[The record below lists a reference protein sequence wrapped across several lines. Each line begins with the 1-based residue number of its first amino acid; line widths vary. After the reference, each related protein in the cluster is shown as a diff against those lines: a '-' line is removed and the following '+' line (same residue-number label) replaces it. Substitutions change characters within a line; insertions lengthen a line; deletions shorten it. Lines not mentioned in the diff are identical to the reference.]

1 MAVKK
6 KGKLRGKS
14 SAAASERDESMPYSP
29 NQIWNAG
36 LGAMARAQEGG
47 TKFFEDLVREG
58 TKLQGSALTT
68 AQKVVMQAFQGAQKT
83 VNRRVGGVKGQATE
97 TWDSLE
103 KIFQTRVQRALH
115 QLGMPTAEEIGAL
128 TRKVNELTESVDKL
142 AQAQAPARRAPSRG
156 AAGKKPARKK
166 APPRAGK
173 KAGKKARPKARKKAG
188 SQRSA
193 S

>member
-1 MAVKK
+1 MMAVKK

-14 SAAASERDESMPYSP
+14 PAAKAQPDESLPYSA

-83 VNRRVGGVKGQATE
+83 VNRRVDGVKGQATE
-97 TWDSLE
+97 TWDNLE

-128 TRKVNELTESVDKL
+128 TRKVNELTDSVDKL
-142 AQAQAPARRAPSRG
+142 ARVQGSRRATAPAS
-156 AAGKKPARKK
+156 AARKKKPA
-166 APPRAGK
+166 
-173 KAGKKARPKARKKAG
+173 KKARRKSTKSSG
-188 SQRSA
+188 GRQRRS
-193 S
+193 

>member
-1 MAVKK
+1 MMAVKK

-14 SAAASERDESMPYSP
+14 PAAKTQPDESLPYSA

-83 VNRRVGGVKGQATE
+83 VNRRVDGVKGQATE
-97 TWDSLE
+97 TWDNLE

-115 QLGMPTAEEIGAL
+115 QLGMPTVEEIGGL
-128 TRKVNELTESVDKL
+128 TRKVNELTASVDKL
-142 AQAQAPARRAPSRG
+142 AKAQGPARRAPSRA

-166 APPRAGK
+166 PAAR
-173 KAGKKARPKARKKAG
+173 KARRKSAKSARSRG
-188 SQRSA
+188 GA

>member
-1 MAVKK
+1 VRGKESKMAVKK
-6 KGKLRGKS
+6 KGKLGGKKPAAEAGRDPDPPI
-14 SAAASERDESMPYSP
+14 SAH
-29 NQIWNAG
+29 QIWSAG

-58 TKLQGSALTT
+58 AKLQGEALTT

-83 VNRRVGGVKGQATE
+83 VNRRVDGVKGQATE

-128 TRKVNELTESVDKL
+128 TRKVNELTESVDNL
-142 AQAQAPARRAPSRG
+142 ARAQDRPRRAP
-156 AAGKKPARKK
+156 AGKSAKK
-166 APPRAGK
+166 APRRAAGRRAGSRQG
-173 KAGKKARPKARKKAG
+173 KA
-188 SQRSA
+188 
-193 S
+193 

>member
-1 MAVKK
+1 MAVQK
-6 KGKLRGKS
+6 KGKLGGKS
-14 SAAASERDESMPYSP
+14 APSAAEGDPTPPVSAQ
-29 NQIWNAG
+29 QIWSAG

-47 TKFFEDLVREG
+47 TKIFEDLVREG
-58 TKLQGSALTT
+58 TKLQGGALTT

-83 VNRRVGGVKGQATE
+83 VNRRVDGVKGQATE
-97 TWDSLE
+97 TWDNLE

-142 AQAQAPARRAPSRG
+142 AQARSTPRK
-156 AAGKKPARKK
+156 AAGRKVPARKGK
-166 APPRAGK
+166 AAK
-173 KAGKKARPKARKKAG
+173 SARSR
-188 SQRSA
+188 RSA

>member
-14 SAAASERDESMPYSP
+14 PAAKAQPDESLPYSA

-83 VNRRVGGVKGQATE
+83 VNRRVDGVKGQATE
-97 TWDSLE
+97 TWDNLE

-115 QLGMPTAEEIGAL
+115 QLGMPTVEEIGAL
-128 TRKVNELTESVDKL
+128 TRKVNELTASVDKL
-142 AQAQAPARRAPSRG
+142 AKAQGPARRAPSRA
-156 AAGKKPARKK
+156 AAGKKPARRKP
-166 APPRAGK
+166 AA
-173 KAGKKARPKARKKAG
+173 KKARRKSAKSARSRG
-188 SQRSA
+188 GA

>member
-6 KGKLRGKS
+6 KGKLGGKTAS
-14 SAAASERDESMPYSP
+14 SAAGRDP
-29 NQIWNAG
+29 NLPFSAHQIWSAG

-47 TKFFEDLVREG
+47 TKYFEDLVREG

-83 VNRRVGGVKGQATE
+83 VNRRVDGVKGQATE
-97 TWDSLE
+97 TWDNLE

-128 TRKVNELTESVDKL
+128 TRKVNELTDSVDKL
-142 AQAQAPARRAPSRG
+142 AKTQSPRRRAPARKAAGRKTAARK
-156 AAGKKPARKK
+156 AAGKKAKGK
-166 APPRAGK
+166 A
-173 KAGKKARPKARKKAG
+173 AG
-188 SQRSA
+188 SARGRRGA
-193 S
+193 SR

>member
-1 MAVKK
+1 MMAVKK
-6 KGKLRGKS
+6 KGKLRGKP
-14 SAAASERDESMPYSP
+14 AAAKAQPDESLPYSA

-83 VNRRVGGVKGQATE
+83 VNRRVDGVKGQATE
-97 TWDSLE
+97 TWDNLE

-128 TRKVNELTESVDKL
+128 TRKVNELTDSVDKL
-142 AQAQAPARRAPSRG
+142 AEAQAPARRRVTSRG

-166 APPRAGK
+166 PATKQVRRK
-173 KAGKKARPKARKKAG
+173 TTKSARSRRG
-188 SQRSA
+188 A